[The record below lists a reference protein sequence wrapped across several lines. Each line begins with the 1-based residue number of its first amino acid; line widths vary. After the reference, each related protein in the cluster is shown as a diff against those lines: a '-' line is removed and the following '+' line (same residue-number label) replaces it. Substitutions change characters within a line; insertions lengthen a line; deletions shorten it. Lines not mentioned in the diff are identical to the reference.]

1 MDINMPVMDGHEAM
15 SNIKTNIEKGLFPK
29 MSVVAQTAYEIDIEI
44 KKIYEAGFNDCLIK
58 PLTMRKLK

>member
-15 SNIKTNIEKGLFPK
+15 LNIRANIEKGVFPK

-44 KKIYEAGFNDCLIK
+44 KKIYEDGFNDCLIK
-58 PLTMRKLK
+58 PLTMKKIK